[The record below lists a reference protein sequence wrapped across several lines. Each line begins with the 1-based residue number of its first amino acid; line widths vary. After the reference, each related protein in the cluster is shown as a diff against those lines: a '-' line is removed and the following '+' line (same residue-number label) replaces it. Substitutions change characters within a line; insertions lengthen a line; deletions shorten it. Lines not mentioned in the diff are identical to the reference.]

1 MLLGHG
7 LALSGACPGTVF
19 AQVAMGI
26 KSGYYALAGCA
37 VGGII
42 YTGLVK
48 PYVASCPKPPAPK
61 DEKLSMDTAL
71 GTSRTVAFVGL
82 ELALAAVLGSTVALT
97 SVGPEAKIS
106 PILGGIMIG
115 GATQGISILTRKSL
129 VGISTAFEE
138 VGEWFWA
145 ALNCH
150 STPRATSILFATATV
165 VGAKLTAL
173 AFPALGEV
181 VYAPVTPLNAAVG
194 GALMIV
200 GSRMAGGCTS
210 GHGVSGMSLL
220 SISSLVTIG
229 SAVGWGVIA
238 SKFLL

>member
-1 MLLGHG
+1 LGHG

-26 KSGYYALAGCA
+26 KSGYYTLAGGA
-37 VGGII
+37 MGGII

-48 PYVASCPKPPAPK
+48 PYFASCPKPPAAK
-61 DEKLSMDTAL
+61 DEKLSVDSTL
-71 GTSRTVAFVGL
+71 GISRTAAFVGF

-106 PILGGIMIG
+106 PIWGGILIG

-129 VGISTAFEE
+129 IGISTAFEE

-150 STPRATSILFATATV
+150 STPKATSILFAAATV
-165 VGAKLTAL
+165 VGAKVTAL
-173 AFPALGEV
+173 AVPVLGQV
-181 VYAPVTPLNAAVG
+181 IYTPVTPLNAAVG
-194 GALMIV
+194 GALMVV

-229 SAVGWGVIA
+229 TAMGWGVIA